1 MTPSG
6 KVLEK
11 IIWVIIAF
19 VFFIIGCS
27 SVAAVEGVMLVVR
40 HLLL

>member
-1 MTPSG
+1 MIGG
-6 KVLEK
+6 KALEK
-11 IIWVIIAF
+11 IVWLLIALVIF
-19 VFFIIGCS
+19 VIGCS